1 MHRAFVVL
9 LPLSLIFIVFG
20 WGCGVIGSLAQSSCL
35 LLFTGCYFLLGAQAG
50 ARRGQCCPRSLPES
64 EDGERSPGISWK
76 PRAPRRLHRGPLCC
90 SELPTPALSEDGG
103 ELGCLSGE
111 PWGGAGE
118 LGRGAATCALA
129 AASELPGCLLT
140 LSGICIYIRY
150 SGAAFIETVRLY
162 DLQRFDRIHVGFGWS
177 MALAWLSCGTE
188 ALAGA
193 LLLLAA
199 RLVCRQQAMH
209 SVAI

>member
-1 MHRAFVVL
+1 MQPALHALPGSPRAVGGQGWDPCVPLIDPFGSESREVPASLQHLIRMHRAFVVL

-35 LLFTGCYFLLGAQAG
+35 LLFTGCYFLLGG
-50 ARRGQCCPRSLPES
+50 
-64 EDGERSPGISWK
+64 
-76 PRAPRRLHRGPLCC
+76 
-90 SELPTPALSEDGG
+90 
-103 ELGCLSGE
+103 
-111 PWGGAGE
+111 
-118 LGRGAATCALA
+118 
-129 AASELPGCLLT
+129 LLT